1 MPQESLMR
9 LALCF
14 FSSCLLAG
22 LSLAASA
29 NGGGAMSMPSM
40 PMPPRQASPQERARN
55 AYNDGVRQ
63 VKKADKAQQASLE
76 ATDPG
81 KKDKA
86 AREAHEAYAA
96 ALKKFTESAGLD
108 PTLHEAWNYV
118 GYTNRKLG
126 NYDDA
131 LVAYD
136 KALAIKPGYP
146 DALEYRGE
154 AYLAMGRVPDAQQA
168 YLDLYAGDRGLAG
181 KLLTAMKSWA
191 AAQRSNPSPASATN
205 LDELDKWIQE
215 RSQIAAQ
222 TAALTR
228 AGTIRSWH

>member
-1 MPQESLMR
+1 MR
-9 LALCF
+9 LAVCF
-14 FSSCLLAG
+14 LFTCLLAG
-22 LSLAASA
+22 TSLTALA
-29 NGGGAMSMPSM
+29 NGGGAMPMPSM
-40 PMPPRQASPQERARN
+40 PMPARQVSPQEKARD
-55 AYNDGVRQ
+55 AYNDGVRY

-76 ATDPG
+76 ATDAG

-86 AREAHEAYAA
+86 AHEAHDAYAA
-96 ALKKFTESAGLD
+96 ALKKFTDATGLD
-108 PTLHEAWNYV
+108 PTLHEAWNYL

-131 LVAYD
+131 LLAYE

-154 AYLAMGRVPDAQQA
+154 AYLALGRIPDAQQA
-168 YLDLYAGDRGLAG
+168 YLDLYGGDRALAG
-181 KLLTAMKSWA
+181 KLLTAMKGWA
-191 AAQRSNPSPASATN
+191 AAQRASSSPAGTTN

-215 RSQIAAQ
+215 RAQIAAQ

-228 AGTIRSWH
+228 EGTIASWR